1 MRSAS
6 APSRRPES
14 VERIGRLPA
23 VGLRAAIG
31 RRVAIRRRCSLR
43 LMLALLLLALGSTS
57 DAPLS
62 AQTPFDLPDIQGDFT
77 PAQGQ
82 LILDVKIVGNRR
94 VSKNQILARLKSRP
108 DRVFDPD
115 LIQADAQEL
124 MLMKEFRN
132 VRPYVNETPEGVIVT
147 FEVSEKSRIE
157 KIEYVGNRA
166 VFTRTLAKETGLKV
180 GDPLD
185 LYAIRQA
192 KERIE
197 DYYHRKGF
205 PRTEVTI
212 VEGNEPTDSEVIFLI
227 SEDRIQKIE
236 EVDFVGNAFVSGSRL
251 TSFVK
256 SKPGMFAPIY
266 HNRYVAD
273 VLAADRDKLTAYYR
287 RYGFFRAR
295 VDSEVEYNDDHSGVM
310 VRFVV
315 DEGPRYRV
323 RNISFAGNQIYS
335 TEDLFS
341 LIEMQVREDYDG
353 NDLERDTNT
362 LKDLYG
368 ANGYIQSTVEP
379 EILFL
384 EEPGWVDLVY
394 KIEEGEQYRVGRINV
409 NISGEY
415 GITKQSVVL
424 ARLGLRPGDI
434 VDIRQIRDSER
445 RLGASG
451 LFLTDPG
458 QEPRIE
464 VRPSD
469 DEFRESTRSAFRSQ
483 SPDGTAE
490 VQLDLFLVT
499 PPPQPEE
506 PRGIRRIL
514 PW

>member
-1 MRSAS
+1 
-6 APSRRPES
+6 
-14 VERIGRLPA
+14 
-23 VGLRAAIG
+23 
-31 RRVAIRRRCSLR
+31 
-43 LMLALLLLALGSTS
+43 
-57 DAPLS
+57 
-62 AQTPFDLPDIQGDFT
+62 
-77 PAQGQ
+77 
-82 LILDVKIVGNRR
+82 
-94 VSKNQILARLKSRP
+94 
-108 DRVFDPD
+108 
-115 LIQADAQEL
+115 
-124 MLMKEFRN
+124 
-132 VRPYVNETPEGVIVT
+132 
-147 FEVSEKSRIE
+147 
-157 KIEYVGNRA
+157 
-166 VFTRTLAKETGLKV
+166 
-180 GDPLD
+180 
-185 LYAIRQA
+185 
-192 KERIE
+192 
-197 DYYHRKGF
+197 
-205 PRTEVTI
+205 
-212 VEGNEPTDSEVIFLI
+212 
-227 SEDRIQKIE
+227 
-236 EVDFVGNAFVSGSRL
+236 
-251 TSFVK
+251 
-256 SKPGMFAPIY
+256 MFAPIY

>member
-236 EVDFVGNAFVSGSRL
+236 
-251 TSFVK
+251 
-256 SKPGMFAPIY
+256 
-266 HNRYVAD
+266 
-273 VLAADRDKLTAYYR
+273 
-287 RYGFFRAR
+287 
-295 VDSEVEYNDDHSGVM
+295 
-310 VRFVV
+310 
-315 DEGPRYRV
+315 
-323 RNISFAGNQIYS
+323 
-335 TEDLFS
+335 
-341 LIEMQVREDYDG
+341 
-353 NDLERDTNT
+353 
-362 LKDLYG
+362 
-368 ANGYIQSTVEP
+368 
-379 EILFL
+379 
-384 EEPGWVDLVY
+384 
-394 KIEEGEQYRVGRINV
+394 
-409 NISGEY
+409 
-415 GITKQSVVL
+415 
-424 ARLGLRPGDI
+424 
-434 VDIRQIRDSER
+434 
-445 RLGASG
+445 
-451 LFLTDPG
+451 
-458 QEPRIE
+458 
-464 VRPSD
+464 
-469 DEFRESTRSAFRSQ
+469 
-483 SPDGTAE
+483 
-490 VQLDLFLVT
+490 
-499 PPPQPEE
+499 
-506 PRGIRRIL
+506 
-514 PW
+514 